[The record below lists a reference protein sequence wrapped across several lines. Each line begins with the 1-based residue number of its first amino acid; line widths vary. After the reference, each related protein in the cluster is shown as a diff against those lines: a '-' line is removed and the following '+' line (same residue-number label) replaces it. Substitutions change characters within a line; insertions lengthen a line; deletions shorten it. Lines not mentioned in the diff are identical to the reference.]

1 MQTGA
6 KPLQGGRSG
15 RGLRRERG
23 QRAESRRLYWYVA
36 AVTGIL
42 VVLIGAGFYV
52 GRAMLID
59 MPLSGGTAK
68 AVSRTPP
75 GYYMRRLEDGRS
87 CRVTVFDHDRGE
99 AIEDKITHCEE
110 LRPPSSQQ
118 TRPAPS
124 IDTRPKKFNWGS
136 Q

>member
-1 MQTGA
+1 
-6 KPLQGGRSG
+6 
-15 RGLRRERG
+15 
-23 QRAESRRLYWYVA
+23 
-36 AVTGIL
+36 VTTAL
-42 VVLIGAGFYV
+42 VVLIGVGVLF
-52 GRAMLID
+52 GRALLVPASEQSD
-59 MPLSGGTAK
+59 VKPK
-68 AVSRTPP
+68 AAAHAP

-118 TRPAPS
+118 TRSAPS
-124 IDTRPKKFNWGS
+124 FDTRPKKFNWGS

>member
-1 MQTGA
+1 MQAAVKIAGSA
-6 KPLQGGRSG
+6 SARKIRK
-15 RGLRRERG
+15 ERG
-23 QRAESRRLYWYVA
+23 RVEARRFHWYVA
-36 AVTGIL
+36 AVTTAL
-42 VVLIGAGFYV
+42 AVLIGAGFLF
-52 GRAMLID
+52 GRALL
-59 MPLSGGTAK
+59 MPPAGQSEAK
-68 AVSRTPP
+68 PKAAAHAP

-124 IDTRPKKFNWGS
+124 VDTRPKKFNWGS